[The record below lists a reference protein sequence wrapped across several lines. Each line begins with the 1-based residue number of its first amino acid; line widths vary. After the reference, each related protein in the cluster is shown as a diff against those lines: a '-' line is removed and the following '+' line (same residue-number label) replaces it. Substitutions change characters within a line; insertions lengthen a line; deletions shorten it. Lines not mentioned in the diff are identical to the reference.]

1 MQLPATTQ
9 DEHLIHFQAFN
20 TSPELAEFL
29 LNNRWEKVH
38 GLRPEVRRM
47 LVVVGGSLTVKPHH
61 VTTLACLLEE
71 YRLPGVAI
79 RFEAGNAVVYHYL
92 ADIGFLARFVE
103 PASAARQEFRP
114 PNDPTSFGLWP
125 VEPEGMNDFVRSA
138 YQHFKGHFF
147 QDKSLDFLTIYLGEM
162 FNNVFDHAFAT
173 TATERIAFAMLQYY
187 PTSQRLL
194 LAVSDFGMG
203 IPQTVNRYLQ
213 SQRQEPITAPEAL
226 RKALELRFTARS
238 RPHNQG
244 RGLDTLRTGVR
255 ELNGTLTIQTT
266 RAIYHVSRDGTE
278 FVHAFSDVAFPGTT
292 LAARIYDKGM
302 RPEENDLL
310 EDETA
315 LF

>member
-1 MQLPATTQ
+1 MQPPPTTQ
-9 DEHLIHFQAFN
+9 HEHHILFQAFN

-38 GLRPEVRRM
+38 GLTPGVRR
-47 LVVVGGSLTVKPHH
+47 VVVEVGGTLTVKPHH

-71 YRLPGVAI
+71 YRLAGVAI
-79 RFEAGNAVVYHYL
+79 RFEPGNAVVYGYL
-92 ADIGFLARFVE
+92 ESIHFFARFAE
-103 PASAARQEFRP
+103 SGAGSREFMQP
-114 PNDPTSFGLWP
+114 HDPTSFGLWP

-138 YQHFKGHFF
+138 YQHYKGHFF

-162 FNNVFDHAFAT
+162 FNNVFDHAFA
-173 TATERIAFAMLQYY
+173 ASARERIAFAMLQYY
-187 PTSQRLL
+187 PNSKRLL
-194 LAVSDFGMG
+194 IAVSDFGMG

-213 SQRQEPITAPEAL
+213 SQRQEPVTAPEAL
-226 RKALELRFTARS
+226 RKALEFRFTAQS
-238 RPHNQG
+238 KPHNQG

-278 FVHAFSDVAFPGTT
+278 FIHELSDVAFPGTT
-292 LAARIYDKGM
+292 LAARIYQDGM

>member
-1 MQLPATTQ
+1 MQLPATAQ
-9 DEHLIHFQAFN
+9 DEHHIYFQAFN
-20 TSPELAEFL
+20 TSPELADFL

-38 GLRPEVRRM
+38 GLRPEVRRV
-47 LVVVGGSLTVKPHH
+47 LVVVGGSMTVKPHH

-71 YRLPGVAI
+71 YRLAGVAI
-79 RFEAGNAVVYHYL
+79 RFESGNAVVYQYL
-92 ADIGFLARFVE
+92 EAIHLFARFAE
-103 PASAARQEFRP
+103 PITAAKQEFTQ
-114 PNDPTSFGLWP
+114 PNEATSFGLWS
-125 VEPEGMNDFVRSA
+125 VELEGMNDFVRSA

-162 FNNVFDHAFAT
+162 FNNVFDHAFAA

-194 LAVSDFGMG
+194 IAVSDFGMG

-213 SQRQEPITAPEAL
+213 SQQQEPVTAPEAL
-226 RKALELRFTARS
+226 GKALELRFTAQS

-255 ELNGTLTIQTT
+255 ELNGTFTIQTT
-266 RAIYHVSRDGTE
+266 RAIYHISRDGTE
-278 FVHAFSDVAFPGTT
+278 FIHKFSDVAFPGTT
-292 LAARIYDKGM
+292 LAARIYYDGM
-302 RPEENDLL
+302 RPEENELL

>member
-1 MQLPATTQ
+1 MQLPATTPN
-9 DEHLIHFQAFN
+9 EHAINFQAFN

-38 GLRPEVRRM
+38 GLSPGIRRVR
-47 LVVVGGSLTVKPHH
+47 VIVGGALTVKPHH

-71 YRLPGVAI
+71 YRLAGVGI
-79 RFEAGNAVVYHYL
+79 QFESGNAVVYRYL
-92 ADIGFLARFVE
+92 EGIRFFARFAKPVAAE
-103 PASAARQEFRP
+103 PALTQ

-138 YQHFKGHFF
+138 YQHFKGYFF

-162 FNNVFDHAFAT
+162 FNNIFDHAFAT
-173 TATERIAFAMLQYY
+173 SATERIAFAMLQYY
-187 PTSQRLL
+187 PNSKRLL
-194 LAVSDFGMG
+194 IAVSDFGMG

-213 SQRQEPITAPEAL
+213 SQRQEPVTAPEAL
-226 RKALELRFTARS
+226 RKALEFRFTAQS
-238 RPHNQG
+238 KPHNQG
-244 RGLDTLRTGVR
+244 RGLDTLRTGIQ

-266 RAIYHVSRDGTE
+266 RAIYHVRRDGKE
-278 FVHAFSDVAFPGTT
+278 FIHELSDVAFPGTT
-292 LAARIYDKGM
+292 LTARIYYEGM
-302 RPEENDLL
+302 RAEESDLL

>member
-9 DEHLIHFQAFN
+9 DEHCIRFHAFN

-38 GLRPEVRRM
+38 GTAPGVRRV
-47 LVVVGGSLTVKPHH
+47 LVVVSGTLTVKPHH

-71 YRLPGVAI
+71 YRLAGVAI
-79 RFEAGNAVVYHYL
+79 RFESGNAEVYRYL
-92 ADIGFLARFVE
+92 ASIHFFACFTQ
-103 PASAARQEFRP
+103 PAAAPLP
-114 PNDPTSFGLWP
+114 PFTQPDDPTSFGLWP

-138 YQHFKGHFF
+138 YQHFKDYYF

-173 TATERIAFAMLQYY
+173 AATERVAFAMLQYY
-187 PTSQRLL
+187 PTSKRLL
-194 LAVSDFGMG
+194 IAVSDFGMG
-203 IPQTVNRYLQ
+203 IPQTVNRFLL
-213 SQRQEPITAPEAL
+213 SQRQEPVTAPEAL
-226 RKALELRFTARS
+226 RKALELRFTAQS

-266 RAIYHVSRDGTE
+266 RAIYHVSREGAE
-278 FVHAFSDVAFPGTT
+278 YIHELSDVAFPGTT
-292 LAARIYDKGM
+292 PTARIYYQGM